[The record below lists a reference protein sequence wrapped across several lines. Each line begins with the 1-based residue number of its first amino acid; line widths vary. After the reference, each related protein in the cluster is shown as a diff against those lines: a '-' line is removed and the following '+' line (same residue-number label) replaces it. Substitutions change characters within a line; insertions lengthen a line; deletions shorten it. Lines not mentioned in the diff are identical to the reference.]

1 MHARLLLLLLFV
13 VLCACMAGRAHAQD
27 GGLVHLDA
35 SRSSGGFRVKVVW
48 LLGING
54 DFGRID
60 GDVRLFPLRD
70 TLRVYARVDATSLR
84 MSSARYANWAKSEEF
99 FDVARHPQI
108 GFTSE
113 EVPRARLRDGGDLS
127 GWLTVRGVTQPVR
140 FALLP
145 AECARPAYDCPIRVN
160 GTIRRSQ
167 FGMGSHRATLADK
180 VELDFRIYA
189 LGGAGNGALTPG

>member
-1 MHARLLLLLLFV
+1 MQTRRLLLAAA
-13 VLCACMAGRAHAQD
+13 LCACAAGHARAQD
-27 GGLVHLDA
+27 GELIHLDA

-54 DFGRID
+54 EFGRIG
-60 GDVRLFPLRD
+60 GDVRLDAFRN
-70 TLRVYARVDATSLR
+70 TLRVDAHVDATSLH
-84 MSSARYANWAKSEEF
+84 MSSRRYENWAKSADF

-108 GFTSE
+108 RFDSDD
-113 EVPRARLRDGGDLS
+113 VPRARLRGGGDLS
-127 GWLTVRGVTQPVR
+127 GRLTVRGITQPVR

-145 AECARPAYDCPIRVN
+145 AECERPAYDCPIRVN

-167 FGMGSHRATLADK
+167 FGMGSYRGTLADK

-189 LGGAGNGALTPG
+189 QANAAGGTLAPG